1 MPTEEVHMNRRV
13 THPWIPALAVAIVAA
28 LLALPGQPATA
39 QDEATGTLA
48 GEPAPA
54 AGTAGHHRPPGHG
67 ARPISPREL
76 AFRNDMRMLWE
87 DHIVWT
93 RMAIVSF
100 AADLPDFAITAE
112 RLLRNQDDIGDAIAP
127 FYGREA
133 GEDLS
138 ALLREHILIAVDVL
152 TAARAGDQPALDEA
166 LARWDANAD
175 DIAAFLNAA
184 NPDNWPLE
192 EMQAMMREHLGL
204 TTQEAVARLTGD
216 FAADIAAYD
225 AVHEQAMEMAD
236 MLSTGI
242 IAQFPHRFR
251 R

>member
-1 MPTEEVHMNRRV
+1 MNRRV
-13 THPWIPALAVAIVAA
+13 TRPWIPALAVATVAI
-28 LLALPGQPATA
+28 LLVLPGQPATA
-39 QDEATGTLA
+39 QDGTTGNPAGVPAPAVEATG
-48 GEPAPA
+48 
-54 AGTAGHHRPPGHG
+54 HHAPGHG
-67 ARPISPREL
+67 ARPVFPREL
-76 AFRNDMRMLWE
+76 AFRNDMRVLWE

-100 AADLPDFAITAE
+100 AADLPDFPTTAE

-133 GEDLS
+133 GDELS

-152 TAARAGDQPALDEA
+152 TAARANDQPALDEA

-184 NPDNWPLE
+184 NPDNWPLD
-192 EMQAMMREHLGL
+192 EMRAMMREHLGL

-216 FAADIAAYD
+216 FATDIAVYD
-225 AVHEQAMEMAD
+225 AVREQAMEMAD

>member
-1 MPTEEVHMNRRV
+1 MRV
-13 THPWIPALAVAIVAA
+13 
-28 LLALPGQPATA
+28 
-39 QDEATGTLA
+39 
-48 GEPAPA
+48 
-54 AGTAGHHRPPGHG
+54 
-67 ARPISPREL
+67 
-76 AFRNDMRMLWE
+76 LWE

-93 RMAIVSF
+93 RQAIVSF
-100 AADLPDFAITAE
+100 AADLPDFPLAAE

-127 FYGREA
+127 FYGRRA
-133 GEDLS
+133 GDDLA

-166 LARWDANAD
+166 LARWDVNAD
-175 DIAAFLNAA
+175 EIAAFLNEA
-184 NPDNWPLE
+184 NPRNWPLD
-192 EMQAMMREHLGL
+192 EMQEMMREHLGL
-204 TTQEAVARLTGD
+204 TTQEAVARLSGD

-251 R
+251 GHR